1 MGTDDRS
8 EFIPTNMRLG
18 ASLMVPIDEYNKFS
32 ISADANKLLVPT
44 YPQQEDG
51 ESTEAY
57 QERVQ
62 KDYYDVSSIAGIFKS
77 FGDAPADSRRS
88 CRKCGGVS
96 AANTP
101 TTTGSASGPATTTRV
116 RIKVTASTSPSE
128 LDSR

>member
-57 QERVQ
+57 QDRVQ

-77 FGDAPADSRRS
+77 FGDAP
-88 CRKCGGVS
+88 GGFKEEL
-96 AANTP
+96 A
-101 TTTGSASGPATTTRV
+101 GSAVECRW
-116 RIKVTASTSPSE
+116 
-128 LDSR
+128 

>member
-57 QERVQ
+57 QDRVQ

-77 FGDAPADSRRS
+77 FGDAP
-88 CRKCGGVS
+88 GGFKEEL
-96 AANTP
+96 A
-101 TTTGSASGPATTTRV
+101 GSAVECRR
-116 RIKVTASTSPSE
+116 RIHLQRPVQRQGRLPPRE
-128 LDSR
+128 